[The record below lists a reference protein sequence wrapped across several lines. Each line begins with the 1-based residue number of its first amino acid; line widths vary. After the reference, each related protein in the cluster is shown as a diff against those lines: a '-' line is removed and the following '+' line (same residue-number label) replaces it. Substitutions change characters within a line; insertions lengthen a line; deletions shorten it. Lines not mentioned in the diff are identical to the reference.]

1 VKPPAGTVE
10 HHDAGGKG
18 EIPDGN
24 GLRSRPVTS
33 IRPAGSPAA
42 TSTGVPGPLSGFT
55 VAITA
60 DRRRDRLAA
69 LLEERG
75 ARVVVAPALRIVPLA
90 EDPELRAVTAT
101 LAGSPP
107 DVLVTSRGVGLRGWL
122 AAAQAWGLADGL
134 KASIGSA
141 YLIGGAAATAGL
153 AGRAGRWEPE
163 SDSYDDVLA
172 HLLRRGVAGTRIAV
186 QLHGEP
192 QPEFRAALVGAG
204 AEVIEVP
211 VHRWVPPTDPTPLR
225 RLVDLGV
232 NRLVDAITFT
242 SAPAVGAL
250 LRLAGPDADALL
262 AALRTDVLA
271 ACMGPVSAAP
281 LVRRG
286 VPVVAPSRARLIELV
301 RVLADELPL
310 RAPTLRVAGQEVILR
325 GHAAVVDGALRPL
338 APAPMAVLRALA
350 AAPGRVLS
358 RAALLTALPRGAD
371 EHAVEMAVARL
382 RAALGGSAFVQ
393 TVVKRGY
400 RLRVD

>member
-1 VKPPAGTVE
+1 V
-10 HHDAGGKG
+10 
-18 EIPDGN
+18 
-24 GLRSRPVTS
+24 
-33 IRPAGSPAA
+33 
-42 TSTGVPGPLSGFT
+42 STPGPLSGFT
-55 VAITA
+55 VAVAA

-75 ARVVVAPALRIVPLA
+75 ARVVVAPALRLVPLA
-90 EDPELRAVTAT
+90 EDTELRAVTAA
-101 LAGSPP
+101 LVDAPP
-107 DVLVTSRGVGLRGWL
+107 DTLVTCRGVGLRGWL
-122 AAAQAWGLADGL
+122 AAAQGWGLADGL
-134 KASIGSA
+134 RAAIGSA
-141 YLIGGAAATAGL
+141 YLIGGRAATAGL
-153 AGRAGRWEPE
+153 AGASGRWEPD
-163 SDSYDDVLA
+163 SDSYDEVLE
-172 HLLRRGVAGTRIAV
+172 HLSRRGIAGTRIAV

-192 QPEFRAALVGAG
+192 QPEFCAALVGAG
-204 AEVIEVP
+204 ATVVEVP
-211 VHRWVPPTDPTPLR
+211 VHRWVPPADATPLR
-225 RLVDLGV
+225 RIVDLGV
-232 NRLVDAITFT
+232 NRLVDAIAFT

-250 LRLAGPDADALL
+250 LRLAGTDAPALL
-262 AALRTDVLA
+262 AALRTEVLA

-281 LVRRG
+281 LQRRG
-286 VPVVAPSRARLIELV
+286 VPVVSPDRARLVELV
-301 RVLADELPL
+301 RVLVDELPQ
-310 RAPTLRVAGQEVILR
+310 RAPTLRVAGQEVVLR